1 MNNDLDNCKC
11 KCIDKTDQFAVK
23 IRHGGWYVCIKDF
36 YSGGCLRAKR
46 GDILMAKNGMG
57 MMGLS
62 DGSEFF
68 RYATPYEVRTGR
80 IFPKF
85 IIGDVMRTK
94 NEARS
99 GIKEGL
105 PVVMRICQDCYIC
118 NNETI
123 PFIEQDEYEYPSM
136 TTGKKCIDE
145 NPDDVDFAENDW
157 IVDRNGKLVGKVL
170 SKEVNKNGYVQISID
185 GGYDLAISLFYAK
198 TCHKWTLDDASDGD
212 FIACV
217 DSLNGMLMGSFDKD
231 NSTAEKIRLYFSYK
245 NSIMPVVMQNVE
257 YNVQVVALNSYV
269 FPLGLACREELVKGI
284 QKCGYEL
291 DSDKK
296 HIVMKKP
303 ENDTGTD
310 EFSEHIRFSEG
321 DWIVKNDDGKLV
333 GRISTIGKDMFG
345 NAYAILDN
353 QGMCAD
359 VINSDYMSK
368 CHKWTLDDASDG
380 DYLTIVLNKGY
391 NGPENK
397 IIHGRLDVEK
407 TKFYTDKLCL
417 FFTYDETSSM
427 PFRTVTWISKDAI
440 QISNGT
446 LLVFPMSDS
455 DKERM
460 RSDMA
465 NNNICFDEHSRQLI
479 WPKDIVKHKF
489 EPGDVVTDGT
499 DVLKILRIV
508 NVGNYV
514 YETDNGPKSIAYA
527 DRTFHLF
534 DFEDV
539 KDEDIVR
546 VSIRRREHHETTI
559 SIVGKFRSYDRETK
573 HAHFYSFGY
582 RYFDDEFEL
591 VDTMLAITNA
601 MDCSACKYVVTPAEK
616 SDIEFFNNLKT
627 DSDCTNGNKK
637 VERKSLT
644 QKDVDD
650 LVCHFKNSSDN
661 FKDKR
666 VSDIY
671 RRGVLDAIALIN
683 DLFGEQFEKF
693 GISISKRIIKKD

>member
-1 MNNDLDNCKC
+1 MKNDLDN
-11 KCIDKTDQFAVK
+11 CIDKTDQFVVK
-23 IRHGGWYVCIKDF
+23 IRNGGWYVCIKDF
-36 YSGGCLRAKR
+36 YSGGCLQAKR
-46 GDILMAKNGMG
+46 GEILMAKNGME

-68 RYATPYEVRTGR
+68 RYATPDEVRTGR

-85 IIGDVMRTK
+85 VIGDVMRTK

-123 PFIEQDEYEYPSM
+123 PFIVQDEYEFPSM
-136 TTGKKCIDE
+136 TTGNKCFDE
-145 NPDDVDFAENDW
+145 NPYDIDFAENDW

-170 SKEVNKNGYVQISID
+170 SIEVNKNGYVQISID
-185 GGYDLAISLFYAK
+185 GGYDLAISLFYAM
-198 TCHKWTLDDASDGD
+198 TCHKWTLEDASDGD

-231 NSTAEKIRLYFSYK
+231 NSTVEKIRLYFAYK
-245 NSIMPVVMQNVE
+245 NSTMPVVMQNVE
-257 YNVQVVALNSYV
+257 YNVQAVALNSYV
-269 FPLGLACREELVKGI
+269 FPLGLKYQEELINGI
-284 QKCGYEL
+284 HKCGYEL

-296 HIVMKKP
+296 HVVLLKKP
-303 ENDTGTD
+303 ENDTETD
-310 EFSEHIRFSEG
+310 EFSEHMGFSEG

-333 GRISTIGKDMFG
+333 GRISAIAKDWFG

-353 QGMCAD
+353 QGTCAD

-368 CHKWTLDDASDG
+368 CHKWTLEDASDG
-380 DYLTIVLNKGY
+380 DYISMVLKEGED
-391 NGPENK
+391 GTENK
-397 IIHGRLDVEK
+397 IIHGRLYVEMS
-407 TKFYTDKLCL
+407 KFYSDKLCL
-417 FFTYDETSSM
+417 LFTYDETSSM

-440 QISNGT
+440 QTSNGS
-446 LLVFPMSDS
+446 LLVFPMSDA
-455 DKERM
+455 DKEQM

-465 NNNICFDEHSRQLI
+465 NNNICFDANSRQLV
-479 WPKDIVKHKF
+479 WPQEVVKHKF

-499 DVLKILRIV
+499 AVLKIQRIV

-514 YETDNGPKSIAYA
+514 YETDKEPKSIAYA

-534 DFEDV
+534 GFEDV
-539 KDEDIVR
+539 KDGDIVR
-546 VSIRRREHHETTI
+546 VSIRQRENHEKTI

-573 HAHFYSFGY
+573 HVYFY
-582 RYFDDEFEL
+582 RYFGDDPGY
-591 VDTMLAITNA
+591 VDAMLATANA
-601 MDCSACKYVVTPAEK
+601 MDLSACDYVVTPAEK
-616 SDIEFFNNLKT
+616 SDIEFFNELNKLKIVSCVN
-627 DSDCTNGNKK
+627 DDKK
-637 VERKSLT
+637 VERKKLT

-671 RRGVLDAIALIN
+671 RQGVIDAISLIN

-693 GISISKRIIKKD
+693 GFSISKRIIKRIEKA